1 MVEVRSEGGREGIER
16 EGRDRWIFYYE
27 IVSEKKISFVT
38 GMKGISVVLSV
49 IGEMENN
56 YYLC

>member
-1 MVEVRSEGGREGIER
+1 MRLFQIHKNGGRK
-16 EGRDRWIFYYE
+16 EGRGRWIFYYE
-27 IVSEKKISFVT
+27 IVSEKKISFVI